1 MYLFTGTCGAR
12 GSAPRIRGI
21 CGVAATW
28 GAVVTKT
35 ARSAYGN
42 ECIMYE
48 AVKTDYFSSAS
59 RKEGGGGEGR
69 RPRKR
74 SLKWKPQREGED

>member
-21 CGVAATW
+21 CGTATT
-28 GAVVTKT
+28 GEAVVAKT
-35 ARSAYGN
+35 ARRAYGN

-48 AVKTDYFSSAS
+48 AVKT
-59 RKEGGGGEGR
+59 G
-69 RPRKR
+69 
-74 SLKWKPQREGED
+74 